1 VKSVLIS
8 VIEMRSLGD
17 RDVSLIERRRN
28 VSKPNELV
36 QGTLDLLILKIVN
49 LEPMHGFGIAQRLK
63 QMSSDVLTVSQGSL
77 YPALYKLEQEG
88 WVRAEWKETE
98 SKRQAKFYSITA
110 AGRKRLQKEAENW
123 ERLSGAISAIVN
135 LEGWEGA

>member
-1 VKSVLIS
+1 
-8 VIEMRSLGD
+8 M
-17 RDVSLIERRRN
+17 
-28 VSKPNELV
+28 SKPNELV

-49 LEPMHGFGIAQRLK
+49 LEPMHGFGIANRLK

-135 LEGWEGA
+135 LEGWEGAK